1 MRCFISCPKIFNFLC
16 SGPLLPWFILVS
28 ECIARATT
36 AGISVRLRSCGPGQ
50 LQSGTFLQPSPFS
63 IEQKFTSLLPSF
75 PALPLLTSIP
85 FWTLIARR
93 LRTWLPEDLLV
104 QLAPRAALNKKKK
117 KENRNV
123 LHFWNLSLFR
133 LPMAPTIGKICCVS
147 WMPFNSRLPIIASFP
162 YIHFPYIIFLF
173 SFSGARTAW
182 SRLTGPPGT
191 QGCSLPRS
199 LASWLPSFLDRVFSC
214 EGSVNTHWAAEFG
227 RKWRLCASN
236 ARRQL

>member
-117 KENRNV
+117 K
-123 LHFWNLSLFR
+123 
-133 LPMAPTIGKICCVS
+133 KIEMYYTS
-147 WMPFNSRLPIIASFP
+147 ETFP
-162 YIHFPYIIFLF
+162 CFDCQWRPQLERFAVFHECHSTADFL
-173 SFSGARTAW
+173 
-182 SRLTGPPGT
+182 
-191 QGCSLPRS
+191 
-199 LASWLPSFLDRVFSC
+199 
-214 EGSVNTHWAAEFG
+214 
-227 RKWRLCASN
+227 
-236 ARRQL
+236 